1 MESHL
6 LHSLEILTESAVQQ
20 VSVLVG
26 GLSVLNILGSVE
38 EPHGDLE
45 LLGVRDD
52 RNDLGDLLLGELTSA
67 LVHVNVALLADNI
80 GESSSNTLEN
90 TRFTKIANI

>member
-1 MESHL
+1 
-6 LHSLEILTESAVQQ
+6 
-20 VSVLVG
+20 
-26 GLSVLNILGSVE
+26 
-38 EPHGDLE
+38 